1 MKRLFNKRVASIV
14 LATVLAIGTLAGC
27 SGGTDT
33 ANNGETVTLTW
44 LVPGE
49 AHEGTSMVM
58 EKVNEKLPELIGAK
72 LDLQFIDPSA
82 YDEKMTLNM
91 ASGNTYDL
99 AFAGYVNDFYQA
111 VEKGGVMCLDKYLKD
126 TDFYKNL
133 PDYVATAGTVDGKLY
148 GIPNQQIM
156 ANAKY
161 LFVQEKLA
169 NEYGLDTESIKT
181 LDDIEPFLKWVKQNY
196 PNLYPFRASELAYYI
211 TEANFNEYYD
221 QPTKGVYIVEGE
233 DGKPV
238 VKSALDVDFEKNLAE
253 LLSDWY
259 AKGYIRSDVASVTSD
274 WDDYN
279 AGKYAVSLTS
289 YKPGAVQESNNKGL
303 EPVIGI
309 QLGDGYLPFDA
320 GSAAMTVVGA
330 NSKNPEKAAKFIELI
345 NTNEEIYNL
354 ICYGIEGTHYEL
366 VDGKFVRYIADS
378 GYMPN
383 ASWKFGNQFKAYPL
397 EGQDEDVWEQ
407 TEAFNNNSKRSA
419 LLGFNFDNSNVK
431 SQVMQIE
438 NIVSKYKVLKTG
450 AEPLNNYYDKYAAEM
465 KAAGVDDVVAE
476 VQKQLDEFLSK

>member
-1 MKRLFNKRVASIV
+1 MKKLFNKRVASIV
-14 LATVLAIGTLAGC
+14 LASVLALGALAGC

-33 ANNGETVTLTW
+33 ADKGNVVTLTW

-49 AHEGTSMVM
+49 AHEGTSAVM

-126 TDFYKNL
+126 TDFYKGL
-133 PDYVATAGTVDGKLY
+133 PDYVAAAGTVDGKLY
-148 GIPNQQIM
+148 GVPNQQIM

-169 NEYGLDTESIKT
+169 KEYGLDTEGIKT
-181 LDDIEPFLKWVKQNY
+181 LDDIEPFLKWVKENY
-196 PNLYPFRASELAYYI
+196 PSLYPFRASELAYYI
-211 TEANFNEYYD
+211 TEANLNEYYD
-221 QPTKGVYIVEGE
+221 QPTKGVYIVEDE
-233 DGKPV
+233 SGKPV

-259 AKGYIRSDVASVTSD
+259 TKGYIRSDIASVTSD

-330 NSKNPEKAAKFIELI
+330 NSKNPEKAAKFIELV

-366 VDGKFVRYIADS
+366 ADGKFVRYIADS

-450 AEPLNNYYDKYAAEM
+450 AEPLDSYYDKYAAEM

-476 VQKQLDEFLSK
+476 VRKQLDEFLSK